1 MQRDD
6 RSLWQRKFSNKNGGI
21 TLENLPDSNKIL
33 QFNEVEEL
41 AINLPSIIMT
51 QESGNDEWY
60 NRLFGGQFLLSHKIY
75 QTLFMRQKS
84 SENKL
89 KFN

>member
-51 QESGNDEWY
+51 QESGNDAWY
-60 NRLFGGQFLLSHKIY
+60 NRLFWWPVLIIPQNIPNTIY
-75 QTLFMRQKS
+75 ASKVVGEQIKV
-84 SENKL
+84 
-89 KFN
+89 